1 MRAGGF
7 KRSESNPKFFRTA
20 SKRKLNMN
28 FHLDMQEVDPDMK
41 EEEVDQDLKEVR
53 VEQRVIEGVSHQE
66 KRKVMLLS

>member
-1 MRAGGF
+1 M
-7 KRSESNPKFFRTA
+7 NV
-20 SKRKLNMN
+20 N

-66 KRKVMLLS
+66 KRRVMLLS